1 MPAVFFGVVADDTVA
16 NLDLSR
22 QAELFKQ
29 LQGAVDRGD
38 IGIRVFFPQP
48 LKYLLCTDMPFS
60 TVKRI
65 HYHYALGRK
74 TITFGL

>member
-16 NLDLSR
+16 DADLSR

-29 LQGAVDRGD
+29 LQSAVYRGD
-38 IGIRVFFPQP
+38 IGIGVFFLQP
-48 LKYLLCTDMPFS
+48 LEYLLCADVPFS
-60 TVKRI
+60 AVKRI

-74 TITFGL
+74 TITF